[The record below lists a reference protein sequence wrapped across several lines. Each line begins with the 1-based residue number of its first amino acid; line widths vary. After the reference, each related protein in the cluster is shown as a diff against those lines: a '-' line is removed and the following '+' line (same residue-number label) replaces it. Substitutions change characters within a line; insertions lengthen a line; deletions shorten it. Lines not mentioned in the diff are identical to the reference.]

1 MEIELHGRLTE
12 VAGCDRLM
20 LTVDAPVRVDEALER
35 LAAQVPALAP
45 HLSRV
50 ACAVGDTLVPRGSV
64 VEGDRP
70 LVLLPPVSGG

>member
-12 VAGCDRLM
+12 AAGCDRLN
-20 LTVDAPVRVDEALER
+20 LAVATPIRVDEALER
-35 LAAQVPALAP
+35 LSAQVPALAP

-64 VEGDRP
+64 VDGDRP